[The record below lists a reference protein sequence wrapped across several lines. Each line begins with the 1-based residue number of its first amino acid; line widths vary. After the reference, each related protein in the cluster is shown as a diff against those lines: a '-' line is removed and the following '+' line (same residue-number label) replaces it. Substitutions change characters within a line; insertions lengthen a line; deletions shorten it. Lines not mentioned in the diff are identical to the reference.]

1 MPNTFDDVCC
11 PILELRQYTLHPG
24 ARDTLVRLFDRE
36 LIETQE
42 AAGMRIVGQFRD
54 RDDPDRFVWV
64 RGFAD
69 MASRAEALAAFY
81 GGPAWK
87 AHAREANAT
96 MVDSDDVLLLRPAD
110 AGGGFDL
117 RDRIRPAA
125 GADTVPP
132 ALVVATICHRA
143 TPVDDEFLTF
153 FQREVE
159 PVLIKAGGAPV
170 ARLRTEYAENTF
182 PAPVSTRTDTSM
194 ALAAHVSV
202 ATMSSAI
209 AVLVNALRTSLRAN
223 VSTATR

>member
-69 MASRAEALAAFY
+69 LASRAEALAAFY

-87 AHAREANAT
+87 AHAREADAP
-96 MVDSDDVLLLRPAD
+96 MGDSDGGLVLR
-110 AGGGFDL
+110 
-117 RDRIRPAA
+117 AA
-125 GADTVPP
+125 GAGGWFDPRDPNRPP
-132 ALVVATICHRA
+132 AR
-143 TPVDDEFLTF
+143 
-153 FQREVE
+153 
-159 PVLIKAGGAPV
+159 G
-170 ARLRTEYAENTF
+170 
-182 PAPVSTRTDTSM
+182 
-194 ALAAHVSV
+194 
-202 ATMSSAI
+202 
-209 AVLVNALRTSLRAN
+209 
-223 VSTATR
+223 